1 MWGIPTCQDSSMTK
15 SANKEI
21 FAKLIVVILK
31 NKFLKNK
38 KLKKNF
44 KSGFKPPVYRVE
56 SWPQST
62 YFKTFDG
69 IKSHVICVPLCLQ

>member
-1 MWGIPTCQDSSMTK
+1 MTK

-21 FAKLIVVILK
+21 FAKLIVVILN

-69 IKSHVICVPLCLQ
+69 IKSHVICVPLCLYEYRLKR